1 MPTDKKPTLISTIVE
16 LDLQSLTWGDLR
28 AIVAASKDSDDDPAV
43 FSFEERTA
51 QLVGIYVNL
60 EI

>member
-16 LDLQSLTWGDLR
+16 LNLQSLTWGELR
-28 AIVAASKDSDDDPAV
+28 AIVAASTDDDADPAV
-43 FSFEERTA
+43 FSFDERTD